1 MSAESEGLLARVV
14 GWLRAGYPEGI
25 PATDFPPLLAVLS
38 RRLTQEEVEG
48 IAHDLVEA
56 ADDPASVDVE
66 EIRTLIREHLLD
78 EAHPDDVSR
87 VSARLAAGG
96 WPLGRPDDPEAHPA
110 GTDTTNADTTDALAA
125 DGAAARPR
133 PLERVVSWL
142 REGYPQGVPPQD
154 YVPLLALLRRRLSDD
169 EIKAVAKSL
178 RRAEV
183 SPVTPADI
191 GVEITRVTQELPSE
205 EDLERVRARLEK
217 KGWPLDFPERASEV

>member
-1 MSAESEGLLARVV
+1 MTAESEGPVARVV
-14 GWLRAGYPEGI
+14 AWLRAGYPEGI

-38 RRLTQEEVEG
+38 RRLTPEEVES
-48 IAHDLVEA
+48 IASDLVEA
-56 ADDPASVDVE
+56 SDDPASVDVE

-96 WPLGRPDDPEAHPA
+96 WPLGNPGEQDSPTAPAPDRA
-110 GTDTTNADTTDALAA
+110 
-125 DGAAARPR
+125 R
-133 PLERVVSWL
+133 PLERLVSWL

-154 YVPLLALLRRRLSDD
+154 YVPLLALLRRRLSDE

-178 RRAEV
+178 RKADV

-191 GVEITRVTQELPSE
+191 GVEITRLTQELPSE
-205 EDLERVRARLEK
+205 EDLERVRARLAK
-217 KGWPLDFPERASEV
+217 KGWPLDFPERASQA